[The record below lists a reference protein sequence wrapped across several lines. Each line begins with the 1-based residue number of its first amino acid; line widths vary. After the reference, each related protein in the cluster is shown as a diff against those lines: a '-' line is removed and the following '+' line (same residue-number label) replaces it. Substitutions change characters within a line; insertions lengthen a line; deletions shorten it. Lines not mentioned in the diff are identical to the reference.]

1 MTELEAINYILNQ
14 INSPGVTAPEVGMPD
29 YDAAVARL
37 AEASSWVQK
46 RGWWYNT
53 ETNVTL
59 TPEVNG
65 TIILPTNL
73 MKILTASTG
82 FMLDRSGLAYD
93 ANTQST
99 DFSAYSSINVDW
111 VLLQA
116 WDDLPATAQD
126 VIRMAAAQEM
136 IIMEL
141 EDMRKA
147 DALTAKYQEA
157 YVEMKKDDLE
167 VKKRSTWYN
176 PAYIATRGGVRP
188 NRTGGIFPSGNNLG
202 R

>member
-37 AEASSWVQK
+37 AEASAWVQK

-59 TPEVNG
+59 TPETNG

-73 MKILTASTG
+73 TKILTASSG

-111 VLLQA
+111 VLLQP
-116 WDDLPATAQD
+116 WDNLPATAQD

-136 IIMEL
+136 ITIEL

-147 DALTAKYQEA
+147 DALTNKYQEA

-167 VKKRSTWYN
+167 VKKRSIAYN
-176 PAYIATRGGVRP
+176 PAFIITRGGVRP
-188 NRTGGIFPSGNNLG
+188 NRTGGLFPSGNNLG

>member
-14 INSPGVTAPEVGMPD
+14 INSPGVTAPQVGMPD

-46 RGWWYNT
+46 RGWWFNT

-59 TPEVNG
+59 TPEANG

-73 MKILTASTG
+73 IKILTASSG
-82 FMLDRSGLAYD
+82 FMLDRGGLAYD

-111 VLLQA
+111 VLLQP
-116 WDDLPATAQD
+116 WDNLPSTAQD

-136 IIMEL
+136 ITVEL

-147 DALTAKYQEA
+147 DTLTAKYQEA

-167 VKKRSTWYN
+167 VKKRNIVHN
-176 PAYIATRGGVRP
+176 PAFIVTRSGVRP

>member
-1 MTELEAINYILNQ
+1 MTELDAINYILNQ
-14 INSPGVTAPEVGMPD
+14 INSPGVTAPQVGMPD

-37 AEASSWVQK
+37 DEASSWVQK
-46 RGWWYNT
+46 RGWWFNT
-53 ETNVTL
+53 ETNVEL
-59 TPEVNG
+59 TVETNG
-65 TIILPTNL
+65 TVILPTNL
-73 MKILTASTG
+73 IKILTSSSG
-82 FMLDRSGLAYD
+82 FMLDRGGLAYNAD
-93 ANTQST
+93 TQST
-99 DFSAYSSINVDW
+99 DFSAYSSMYVDW
-111 VLLQA
+111 VLTQP
-116 WDDLPATAQD
+116 WDNLPQTAQD

-136 IIMEL
+136 ITIEL

-167 VKKRSTWYN
+167 VKKRSIVYN
-176 PAYIATRGGVRP
+176 PAFITTRGGVRP

>member
-37 AEASSWVQK
+37 DEASSWVQK
-46 RGWWYNT
+46 RGWWFNT
-53 ETNVTL
+53 ETNVEL
-59 TPEVNG
+59 TVETNG
-65 TIILPTNL
+65 TVILPTNL
-73 MKILTASTG
+73 IKILTSSSG
-82 FMLDRSGLAYD
+82 FMLDRGGLAYNAD
-93 ANTQST
+93 TQST
-99 DFSAYSSINVDW
+99 DFSDYSSMYVDW
-111 VLLQA
+111 VLTQP
-116 WDDLPATAQD
+116 WDNLPQTAQD

-136 IIMEL
+136 ITIEL

-167 VKKRSTWYN
+167 VKKRSIVYN
-176 PAYIATRGGVRP
+176 PAFITTRGGVRP